1 MFPNRIN
8 TSTILGTAA
17 ATLKDMIGRPRQKTH
32 KTGRARRA
40 AAVIVAML
48 GLGLSASPAFAWW
61 DKDWGSRKQITLD
74 TSASAGSVDGAVSNF
89 PVLLRLDS
97 SSFNFD
103 DASAN
108 GADIRFVSDDDKTVL
123 PAHIESFNAKDGIA
137 AIWVAMPS
145 LPAGGQQK
153 VWMYFGNKKAAP
165 ADAQILDPLYK
176 AVYHFGAGETVA
188 TDATPAHANANTVP
202 HEHAG
207 WIGEA
212 ASFNGTTTLN
222 LPALSIDPNQ
232 GFSFEAWIKSANGNG
247 TLYANGDL
255 TIGLE
260 NGVPFVSVGG
270 TKSNP
275 VPALGSGWSYI
286 AVTGDAKGVTL
297 YVNGIAATTVATPLP
312 ALSGAGVVGTGFTGA
327 MDEVRISGAARP
339 AAYVKAS
346 YSSQMQGSR
355 LAAYGPTEQPAGGG
369 LGYFSVIF
377 SNITPDAW
385 VVIAI
390 LCIMAV
396 MSWIVMVERIT
407 YVTRTRKANA
417 VFMSMYNRLRGDV
430 MNMET
435 QFKLTAANLK
445 QLGQSSLYRIYKLGV
460 HELKVRQEEDG
471 NHPLAEETLEAI
483 KATLDAAQI
492 EEVQALDKG
501 VVLLTISIAG
511 GPFIGLLGTVLG
523 VMITFA
529 SIALAGDVNVNAIA
543 PGIAAALLATVTGL
557 AVAIPALFGYNYIST
572 QNSDVIA
579 KTQIFGDRLITRF
592 AELQR
597 RHHILRAAE

>member
-1 MFPNRIN
+1 MTNH
-8 TSTILGTAA
+8 STILGTGAA
-17 ATLKDMIGRPRQKTH
+17 ILKDMIAAKRKA
-32 KTGRARRA
+32 GRARRA
-40 AAVIVAML
+40 AAIIAAML
-48 GLGLSASPAFAWW
+48 GLALSTSPAFAWW
-61 DKDWGSRKQITLD
+61 EKDWSSRKQITLD
-74 TSASAGSVDGAVSNF
+74 TSANAGSVDGAVSNF

-103 DASAN
+103 DAAAS

-137 AIWVAMPS
+137 AIWVAVPS

-153 VWMYFGNKKAAP
+153 IWMYFGNKKAAA

-176 AVYHFGAGETVA
+176 AVYHFSAGERVA
-188 TDATPAHANANTVP
+188 TDATPAHANASAIP

-222 LPALSIDPNQ
+222 LPALSIDPNA
-232 GFSFEAWIKSANGNG
+232 GFSFEAWVKSAGGNG
-247 TLYANGDL
+247 TLYSNGDL
-255 TIGLE
+255 TITLE
-260 NGVPFVSVGG
+260 NGVPFVAVGA
-270 TKSNP
+270 TKSSA
-275 VPALGSGWSYI
+275 VPAIGTGWSYI
-286 AVTGDAKGVTL
+286 AVTGNAQGITL
-297 YVNGIAATTVATPLP
+297 YINGVSATTLATPLP
-312 ALSGAGVVGTGFTGA
+312 ALAGNGTIGAGFTGTI
-327 MDEVRISGAARP
+327 DEVRISGAARP
-339 AAYVKAS
+339 AAYLKAS

-377 SNITPDAW
+377 ANITPDAW

-390 LCIMAV
+390 LCVMAV
-396 MSWIVMVERIT
+396 MSWVVMVERIT
-407 YVTRTRKANA
+407 YVTRTRKANKA
-417 VFMSMYNRLRGDV
+417 FMSMYNRLRGDV
-430 MNMET
+430 MNMEA
-435 QFKLTAANLK
+435 QFKLSDANIK
-445 QLGQSSLYRIYKLGV
+445 QLNNSSLYRIYKLGV
-460 HELKVRQEEDG
+460 HELSVRQDEEG
-471 NHPLAEETLEAI
+471 NHPLSEETLEAI

-572 QNSDVIA
+572 QNSDVVA

-597 RHHILRAAE
+597 RHLKLAAE

>member
-1 MFPNRIN
+1 
-8 TSTILGTAA
+8 
-17 ATLKDMIGRPRQKTH
+17 
-32 KTGRARRA
+32 
-40 AAVIVAML
+40 V
-48 GLGLSASPAFAWW
+48 
-61 DKDWGSRKQITLD
+61 
-74 TSASAGSVDGAVSNF
+74 
-89 PVLLRLDS
+89 
-97 SSFNFD
+97 
-103 DASAN
+103 
-108 GADIRFVSDDDKTVL
+108 
-123 PAHIESFNAKDGIA
+123 
-137 AIWVAMPS
+137 PS

-153 VWMYFGNKKAAP
+153 IWMYFGNKKAAA

-176 AVYHFGAGETVA
+176 AVYHFGAGESVA
-188 TDATPAHANANTVP
+188 SDATPAHANGSAIA

-232 GFSFEAWIKSANGNG
+232 GFTFEAWVKSANGNG

-255 TIGLE
+255 SITLE

-275 VPALGSGWSYI
+275 VPALSSGWNAI
-286 AVTGDAKGVTL
+286 AVSGNGQGITL
-297 YVNGIAATTVATPLP
+297 YVNGASAATLATPLP
-312 ALSGAGVVGTGFTGA
+312 VLNGVATMGTGFTGQV
-327 MDEVRISGAARP
+327 DEVRISGAVRP

-346 YSSQMQGSR
+346 YASQRQGSR
-355 LAAYGPTEQPAGGG
+355 LAAFGPTEQPAGGG
-369 LGYFSVIF
+369 FGYFGVIF
-377 SNITPDAW
+377 NNITPDAW
-385 VVIAI
+385 VVIGI
-390 LCIMAV
+390 LCVMAV
-396 MSWIVMVERIT
+396 MSWIVMVQKIT
-407 YVTRTRKANA
+407 YVNATRKANA
-417 VFMSMYNRLRGDV
+417 VFMGMYNRLRGDV
-430 MNMET
+430 MNMES
-435 QFKLTAANLK
+435 QFKLTPDNLK
-445 QLGQSSLYRIYKLGV
+445 ALNKSSLYRIYKLGV
-460 HELKVRQEEDG
+460 HELSVRQEEEG
-471 NHPLAEETLEAI
+471 NHPLSEETLEAI

-557 AVAIPALFGYNYIST
+557 GVAIPALFGYNYISS
-572 QNSDVIA
+572 QNSDVVA

-597 RHHILRAAE
+597 RHLKLAAE

>member
-1 MFPNRIN
+1 MTHIS
-8 TSTILGTAA
+8 TSSTSQSSILGSGI
-17 ATLKDMIGRPRQKTH
+17 ATLKDMTARKKP
-32 KTGRARRA
+32 GRARRA
-40 AAVIVAML
+40 AALIAALL

-74 TSASAGSVDGAVSNF
+74 TSANAGSVDGAVSNF

-103 DASAN
+103 DAN
-108 GADIRFVSDDDKTVL
+108 PTGADIRFVSDDDKTVL
-123 PAHIESFNAKDGIA
+123 PAHVESFNAKDGIA
-137 AIWVAMPS
+137 AIWVAVPT

-153 VWMYFGNKKAAP
+153 IWMYFGNKKAAP
-165 ADAQILDPLYK
+165 SDNAAQTLDPLYK
-176 AVYHFGAGETVA
+176 AVYQFGQGETVA
-188 TDATPAHANANTVP
+188 TDATTAHANGSAIP

-222 LPALSIDPNQ
+222 LPALTIDPNA
-232 GFSFEAWIKSANGNG
+232 GFTFEAWVKPTAPNG
-247 TLYANGDL
+247 TLYSNGDL
-255 TIGLE
+255 TIGME

-275 VPALGSGWSYI
+275 VPALSSGWSAI
-286 AVTGDAKGVTL
+286 AVSGNAQGVTL
-297 YVNGIAATTVATPLP
+297 YVNGVSAATVATPLP
-312 ALSGAGVVGTGFTGA
+312 ALSGAAIVGSGFSGL

-346 YSSQMQGSR
+346 YASQMQGSR
-355 LAAYGPTEQPAGGG
+355 LAAYGPTEQPAGSGF
-369 LGYFSVIF
+369 GYFGIIF
-377 SNITPDAW
+377 NNITPDAW

-390 LCIMAV
+390 LCVMAV
-396 MSWIVMVERIT
+396 MSWIVMVQKIT
-407 YVTRTRKANA
+407 YVNRTRKANG
-417 VFMSMYNRLRGDV
+417 VFMTMYNRLRGDV
-430 MNMET
+430 MNMEA
-435 QFKLTAANLK
+435 QFQLTPDNLK
-445 QLGQSSLYRIYKLGV
+445 ALSASSLYRIYKLGV
-460 HELKVRQEEDG
+460 HELSVRQEEEG
-471 NHPLAEETLEAI
+471 NHPLSEETLEAI

-557 AVAIPALFGYNYIST
+557 AVAIPALFGYNYISS
-572 QNSDVIA
+572 QNSDVVA

>member
-1 MFPNRIN
+1 MTNH
-8 TSTILGTAA
+8 STILGTGTAV
-17 ATLKDMIGRPRQKTH
+17 LKDNIAAKRK
-32 KTGRARRA
+32 GRAKRI
-40 AAVIVAML
+40 AAVIATML
-48 GLGLSASPAFAWW
+48 GLALSTSPAFAWW

-74 TSASAGSVDGAVSNF
+74 TSANAGSVDGAVSNF

-103 DASAN
+103 EANAN
-108 GADIRFVSDDDKTVL
+108 GSDIRFVSDDDKTVL

-137 AIWVAMPS
+137 AIWVALPS

-153 VWMYFGNKKAAP
+153 MWMYFGNKKAA
-165 ADAQILDPLYK
+165 AVDAQTLDPLYK
-176 AVYHFGAGETVA
+176 AVYHFGAGESVA
-188 TDATPAHANANTVP
+188 TDATPAHANASAIP

-212 ASFNGTTTLN
+212 ASFNGTTALN

-232 GFSFEAWIKSANGNG
+232 GFSFEAWVKPANGNG
-247 TLYANGDL
+247 SLYSNGDL
-255 TIGLE
+255 TIGIE
-260 NGVPFVSVGG
+260 NGVPFVSVGA
-270 TKSNP
+270 TKSNA
-275 VPALGSGWSYI
+275 VPAIGTGWSYI
-286 AVTGDAKGVTL
+286 AVTGNAQGITL
-297 YVNGIAATTVATPLP
+297 YVNGVSAATVTAPLP
-312 ALSGAGVVGTGFTGA
+312 ALTGNGIIGNSFTGA
-327 MDEVRISGAARP
+327 MDEVRLSGAARP

-369 LGYFSVIF
+369 FGYFSVIF
-377 SNITPDAW
+377 ANITPDAW

-396 MSWIVMVERIT
+396 MSWVVMVERIT

-417 VFMSMYNRLRGDV
+417 AFMSMYNRLRGDV
-430 MNMET
+430 MNMES
-435 QFKLTAANLK
+435 QFKLTPDNLK
-445 QLGQSSLYRIYKLGV
+445 ALGKSSLYRIYKLGV
-460 HELKVRQEEDG
+460 HELSVRQEEEG
-471 NHPLAEETLEAI
+471 NQPLSEETLEAI

-597 RHHILRAAE
+597 RHLKLAAE

>member
-1 MFPNRIN
+1 MTKLKTLI
-8 TSTILGTAA
+8 AA
-17 ATLKDMIGRPRQKTH
+17 LIAVSAFSAT
-32 KTGRARRA
+32 
-40 AAVIVAML
+40 
-48 GLGLSASPAFAWW
+48 PAFAWW

-74 TSASAGSVDGAVSNF
+74 TSASAGSVDGAVQNF

-97 SSFNFD
+97 SSFNFE
-103 DASAN
+103 DANAN
-108 GADIRFVSDDDKTVL
+108 GSDIRFVSDDDKTVL
-123 PAHIESFNAKDGIA
+123 PAHIESFNAKDGLA
-137 AIWVAMPS
+137 TIWVAVPS

-153 VWMYFGNKKAAP
+153 VWMYFGNKKAA
-165 ADAQILDPLYK
+165 AADNDAQTLDPLYK

-188 TDATPAHANANTVP
+188 RDSTPGHANGSAVA

-212 ASFNGTTTLN
+212 ASFAGTAALN
-222 LPALSIDPNQ
+222 LPAVAIDPNQ
-232 GFSFEAWIKSANGNG
+232 GFSFESWVKPANGNG
-247 TLYANGDL
+247 TLYSNGEL

-270 TKSNP
+270 AKSTA
-275 VPALGSGWSYI
+275 VPAIGTGWSYI
-286 AVTGDAKGVTL
+286 AVTGNSQGLTL
-297 YVNGIAATTVATPLP
+297 YVNGTAATTLATPLP
-312 ALSGAGVVGTGFTGA
+312 ALTGNGTIGTGFTGA
-327 MDEVRISGAARP
+327 LDEVRISGAVRP
-339 AAYVKAS
+339 ATYVKAS
-346 YSSQMQGSR
+346 YASQMQGSR
-355 LAAYGPTEQPAGGG
+355 LAAFGPTEQPAGNGF
-369 LGYFSVIF
+369 GYFSVIF
-377 SNITPDAW
+377 NNITPDAW

-390 LCIMAV
+390 LCVMAV
-396 MSWIVMVERIT
+396 MSWIVMVQKIT

-417 VFMSMYNRLRGDV
+417 AFMSMYNRLRGDV
-430 MNMET
+430 MNLEA
-435 QFKLTAANLK
+435 QFQLTAANIK

-471 NHPLAEETLEAI
+471 NHPLSEETLEAI

-557 AVAIPALFGYNYIST
+557 AVAIPALFGYNYISS
-572 QNSDVIA
+572 QNSDVVA

-597 RHHILRAAE
+597 RHLKLAAE

>member
-1 MFPNRIN
+1 MTTTNP
-8 TSTILGTAA
+8 STNLASDATALKEMIARKRKQRGKRLGAA
-17 ATLKDMIGRPRQKTH
+17 L
-32 KTGRARRA
+32 
-40 AAVIVAML
+40 VAFL
-48 GLGLSASPAFAWW
+48 GLALSASPAFAWW

-74 TSASAGSVDGAVSNF
+74 TSANAGSVDGAVSNF

-97 SSFNFD
+97 SSFNFE
-103 DASAN
+103 DASN
-108 GADIRFVSDDDKTVL
+108 TGADIRFVGDDDKTVL

-137 AIWVAMPS
+137 ALWVAVPS

-153 VWMYFGNKKAAP
+153 IWMYFGNKKAAP

-176 AVYHFGAGETVA
+176 AVYHFGASETVA
-188 TDATPAHANANTVP
+188 TDATPAHANANAVP

-212 ASFNGTTTLN
+212 AAFNGTSTLN
-222 LPALSIDPNQ
+222 LPAIAIDPNA
-232 GFSFEAWIKSANGNG
+232 GFTFEAWVKSANGNG
-247 TLYANGDL
+247 TLYSNGDL
-255 TIGLE
+255 IIGLE
-260 NGVPFVSVGG
+260 NGVPFVSVGA
-270 TKSNP
+270 TKSNA
-275 VPALGSGWSYI
+275 VPALSNSWNAI
-286 AVTGDAKGVTL
+286 AVTGNAQGITL
-297 YVNGIAATTVATPLP
+297 YVNGAPAATIATPLP
-312 ALSGAGVVGTGFTGA
+312 ALAGNGVIGTGFTGA
-327 MDEVRISGAARP
+327 LDEVRISGAARP
-339 AAYVKAS
+339 AAYLKAS
-346 YSSQMQGSR
+346 YASQMQGSR
-355 LAAYGPTEQPAGGG
+355 LAAYGPTEQPVGSGF
-369 LGYFSVIF
+369 GYFGVIF
-377 SNITPDAW
+377 NNITLDAW

-396 MSWIVMVERIT
+396 MSWIVMVQKIA
-407 YVTRTRKANA
+407 YVTRTAKANA

-430 MNMET
+430 MNMES
-435 QFKLTAANLK
+435 QFKLTPDNIK
-445 QLGQSSLYRIYKLGV
+445 QLNNSSLYRIYKLGV
-460 HELKVRQEEDG
+460 HELSVRQEEEG
-471 NHPLAEETLEAI
+471 NHPLSEETLEAI

-557 AVAIPALFGYNYIST
+557 GVAIPALFGYNYIAS
-572 QNSDVIA
+572 QNSDVVA

-597 RHHILRAAE
+597 RHLKLAAE

>member
-1 MFPNRIN
+1 MRLIMTNRKTLIAALIAIA
-8 TSTILGTAA
+8 SFA
-17 ATLKDMIGRPRQKTH
+17 AT
-32 KTGRARRA
+32 
-40 AAVIVAML
+40 
-48 GLGLSASPAFAWW
+48 PAFAWW

-74 TSASAGSVDGAVSNF
+74 TSANAGSVDGAVSNF

-103 DASAN
+103 DASAT

-123 PAHIESFNAKDGIA
+123 PAHVESFNAKDGIA
-137 AIWVAMPS
+137 AIWVAAPS

-153 VWMYFGNKKAAP
+153 IWMYFGNKKAVP
-165 ADAQILDPLYK
+165 ADAGAQTLDPLYK
-176 AVYHFGAGETVA
+176 AVYHFGASETVA
-188 TDATPAHANANTVP
+188 TDATPAHANGSAVP

-212 ASFNGTTTLN
+212 ASFNGTTALN

-232 GFSFEAWIKSANGNG
+232 GFSFEVWIKSANGNG

-275 VPALGSGWSYI
+275 VPALGSGWGYI

-312 ALSGAGVVGTGFTGA
+312 ALSGNGVIGTGFTGT

-355 LAAYGPTEQPAGGG
+355 LAAFGPTEQPAGGG

-377 SNITPDAW
+377 NNITPDAW
-385 VVIAI
+385 VVIGI

-396 MSWIVMVERIT
+396 MSWVVMVQKIT
-407 YVTRTRKANA
+407 YVARTRKANGM
-417 VFMSMYNRLRGDV
+417 FMVMYNRLRGDV

-435 QFKLTAANLK
+435 QFKLTPDNLK
-445 QLGQSSLYRIYKLGV
+445 TLNNSSLYRIYKLGV
-460 HELKVRQEEDG
+460 HELSVRQEEEG
-471 NHPLAEETLEAI
+471 NHPLSEETLEAI

-572 QNSDVIA
+572 QNSDVVA

>member
-1 MFPNRIN
+1 M
-8 TSTILGTAA
+8 TKLKTLAA
-17 ATLKDMIGRPRQKTH
+17 ALV
-32 KTGRARRA
+32 AVLAFA
-40 AAVIVAML
+40 AT
-48 GLGLSASPAFAWW
+48 PAFAWW
-61 DKDWGSRKQITLD
+61 DKDWASRKQVTLD
-74 TSASAGSVDGAVSNF
+74 TGANAGSVDGAVQNF
-89 PVLLRLDS
+89 AVLLRLDS

-103 DASAN
+103 DASAT
-108 GADIRFVSDDDKTVL
+108 GADIRFVSDDDKTAL
-123 PAHIESFNAKDGIA
+123 PAHIESFNAKDGLA
-137 AIWVAMPS
+137 AIWVAVPS

-153 VWMYFGNKKAAP
+153 VWMYFGNKKAAA
-165 ADAQILDPLYK
+165 ADAQTLDPLYK

-188 TDATPAHANANTVP
+188 ADSTPAHANGSAIP

-212 ASFNGTTTLN
+212 ASFNGTATLN

-232 GFSFEAWIKSANGNG
+232 GFSFEAWVKSSNGSG
-247 TLYANGDL
+247 TLYSNGDL

-270 TKSNP
+270 TKSNAI
-275 VPALGSGWSYI
+275 PALSSGWSYI
-286 AVTGDAKGVTL
+286 AVTGNAQGLTL
-297 YVNGIAATTVATPLP
+297 YVDGASAATVATPLP
-312 ALSGAGVVGTGFTGA
+312 ALTGTGVIGTGFTGA

-339 AAYVKAS
+339 ADYVKAS
-346 YSSQMQGSR
+346 YASQMQGSR
-355 LAAYGPTEQPAGGG
+355 LAAFGPTEQPAGSGF
-369 LGYFSVIF
+369 GYFGVIF
-377 SNITPDAW
+377 NNITPDAW

-390 LCIMAV
+390 LCVMAV
-396 MSWIVMVERIT
+396 MSWIVMVQKIA

-417 VFMSMYNRLRGDV
+417 LFMGMYNRLRGDV
-430 MNMET
+430 MNMEA
-435 QFKLTAANLK
+435 QFKLTPDNLK
-445 QLGQSSLYRIYKLGV
+445 ILGNASLYRIYKLGV
-460 HELKVRQEEDG
+460 HELSVRQEEEG
-471 NHPLAEETLEAI
+471 NHPLSEETLEAI

-597 RHHILRAAE
+597 RHLKLAAE

>member
-1 MFPNRIN
+1 MTNH
-8 TSTILGTAA
+8 STILGSGP
-17 ATLKDMIGRPRQKTH
+17 ATLKDMITRKRKAGRGKRF
-32 KTGRARRA
+32 A
-40 AAVIVAML
+40 AAMAAML
-48 GLGLSASPAFAWW
+48 GLALSASPAFAWW
-61 DKDWGSRKQITLD
+61 DKDWANRKQITLD
-74 TSASAGSVDGAVSNF
+74 TSANAGSVDGAVQNF

-103 DASAN
+103 DASAT
-108 GADIRFVSDDDKTVL
+108 GADLRFVTDDDKTVL
-123 PAHIESFNAKDGIA
+123 PAHIESFNAKDGLA
-137 AIWVAMPS
+137 TIWVAVPS

-153 VWMYFGNKKAAP
+153 IWMYFGNKKAAP
-165 ADAQILDPLYK
+165 ADSAAQTLDPLYK
-176 AVYHFGAGETVA
+176 TVYHFGAGEAVA
-188 TDATPAHANANTVP
+188 TDATVNHNNANNIS

-212 ASFNGTTTLN
+212 GFFNGATVLTLPSS
-222 LPALSIDPNQ
+222 LAIDARQ
-232 GFSFEAWIKSANGNG
+232 GFTFEAWIRPTGPSANA
-247 TLYANGDL
+247 TLFANGAFAI
-255 TIGLE
+255 TLE
-260 NGVPFVSVGG
+260 NGVPFVTAEG
-270 TKSNP
+270 KSSP

-286 AVTGDAKGVTL
+286 AVTGDAQSVVL
-297 YVNGIAATTVATPLP
+297 YVNGISAATLATPLP
-312 ALSGAGVVGTGFTGA
+312 SFAPGGTIGTGFTGA

-346 YSSQMQGSR
+346 YASQMQGSR

-369 LGYFSVIF
+369 FGYFSVIF

-396 MSWIVMVERIT
+396 MSWVVMVQKIT
-407 YVTRTRKANA
+407 YVGRTRRANN

-435 QFKLTAANLK
+435 QFKLTPDNLK
-445 QLGQSSLYRIYKLGV
+445 QLNNSSLYRIYKLGV
-460 HELKVRQEEDG
+460 NELKIRQEEDG
-471 NHPLAEETLEAI
+471 NHPLSEETLEAI

-572 QNSDVIA
+572 QNSDVVA

-597 RHHILRAAE
+597 RHLKLAAE

>member
-1 MFPNRIN
+1 MTNH
-8 TSTILGTAA
+8 STILGSGP
-17 ATLKDMIGRPRQKTH
+17 ATLKDMIGRRRKA
-32 KTGRARRA
+32 GRGKRIGAIIA
-40 AAVIVAML
+40 AIL
-48 GLGLSASPAFAWW
+48 GLALSASPAFAWW

-74 TSASAGSVDGAVSNF
+74 TSANAGSVDGAVQNF

-103 DASAN
+103 EASTT
-108 GADIRFVSDDDKTVL
+108 GADLRFVTDDDKTVL
-123 PAHIESFNAKDGIA
+123 PAHIESFNVKDGLA
-137 AIWVAMPS
+137 TIWVAVPS

-153 VWMYFGNKKAAP
+153 IWMYFGNKKVAP
-165 ADAQILDPLYK
+165 ADAQVLDPLYK
-176 AVYHFGAGETVA
+176 AVYHFGSGETVA
-188 TDATPAHANANTVP
+188 TDATPAHANGSAIP

-212 ASFNGTTTLN
+212 ASFNGTTALN
-222 LPALSIDPNQ
+222 LPALAIDPNQ
-232 GFSFEAWIKSANGNG
+232 GFSFEAWVKPANGNG
-247 TLYANGDL
+247 ALYANGDL
-255 TIGLE
+255 TITLE

-270 TKSNP
+270 TKSSP
-275 VPALGSGWSYI
+275 VPAIGTGWSYI
-286 AVTGDAKGVTL
+286 VVTGNAQGVTL
-297 YVNGIAATTVATPLP
+297 YVNGVSAATLPTPLP
-312 ALSGAGVVGTGFTGA
+312 ALAGAGAIGTSFTGA

-346 YSSQMQGSR
+346 YASQMQGSR

-369 LGYFSVIF
+369 FGYFGVIF
-377 SNITPDAW
+377 NNITPDAW
-385 VVIAI
+385 AVIAI
-390 LCIMAV
+390 LCVMAV
-396 MSWIVMVERIT
+396 MSWVVMVQKIT
-407 YVTRTRKANA
+407 YVGRTRKANNA
-417 VFMSMYNRLRGDV
+417 FMSMYNRLRGDV

-435 QFKLTAANLK
+435 QFKLTPDNLK
-445 QLGQSSLYRIYKLGV
+445 QLNNSSLYRIYKLGV
-460 HELKVRQEEDG
+460 NELKIRQEEDG
-471 NHPLAEETLEAI
+471 NHPLSEETLEAI

-597 RHHILRAAE
+597 RHLKLAAE